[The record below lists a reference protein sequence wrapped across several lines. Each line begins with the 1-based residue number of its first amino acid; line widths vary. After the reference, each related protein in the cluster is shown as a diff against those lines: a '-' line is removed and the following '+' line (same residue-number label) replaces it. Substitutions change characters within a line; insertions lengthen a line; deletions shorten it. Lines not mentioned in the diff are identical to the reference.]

1 MASSQRTRKSGSR
14 TPARSANPAARSG
27 NPAARS
33 GNPAKRPSPQS
44 AYTAGPVRIGD
55 WIGAARPRT
64 LPLAI
69 APVLIGTGA
78 ARTTGPEFHWVIAL
92 ACLAVAVLL
101 QIGVNFTNDYSDGV
115 RGTDTHRVGPTRLTA
130 SGRVPAR
137 TVLIVGLT
145 FFALAA
151 VAGLAIVIRTQQWWM
166 LLVGALAIVAAWF
179 YTGGKRPYGY
189 NALGE
194 VFVFIFFGLVAT
206 LGTTWVQAQAL
217 PESAWLGA
225 IAAGLFAVAVLLAN
239 NLRDID
245 QDRVA
250 GKRTLTV
257 LIGKRATQVLF
268 TVFVL
273 APFAIAAY
281 LALLFP
287 IAWLA
292 LLVLLAVLP
301 SVLIIWTYRT
311 AKELILV
318 LGLTSLSALLYA
330 GALFWAFVG

>member
-1 MASSQRTRKSGSR
+1 MASSKRSR
-14 TPARSANPAARSG
+14 AATPSRPKTYS
-27 NPAARS
+27 RS
-33 GNPAKRPSPQS
+33 GNPAKRPV
-44 AYTAGPVRIGD
+44 AEARPVTVGD

-78 ARTTGPEFHWVIAL
+78 ARLSDPAFHWVIAL

-101 QIGVNFTNDYSDGV
+101 QIGVNFANDYSDGV
-115 RGTDTHRVGPTRLTA
+115 RGTDAHRVGPARLTA

-137 TVLIVGLT
+137 AVLVVALV
-145 FFALAA
+145 FFGLAA

-166 LLVGALAIVAAWF
+166 IAVGAVCIVAAWF

-194 VFVFIFFGLVAT
+194 VFVFVFFGLVAT
-206 LGTTWVQAQAL
+206 LGTTWVQVQDL
-217 PESAWLGA
+217 PQEAWLGA
-225 IAAGLFAVAVLLAN
+225 VCAGLFACAVLLAN

-257 LIGKRATQVLF
+257 VVGRRATQILYTAF
-268 TVFVL
+268 AIL
-273 APFAIAAY
+273 PFAAVVY
-281 LALLFP
+281 LALFYP

-292 LLVLLAVLP
+292 LLALLAILP
-301 SVLIIWTYRT
+301 AVVIVWMYREP
-311 AKELILV
+311 KELVVALA
-318 LGLTSLSALLYA
+318 LTSLGALAYA
-330 GALFWAFVG
+330 GGLFWAFIG